1 METRT
6 EKSGVSAPPYILWLY
21 LILSFFIRRDSV
33 LVKTTD
39 IRNQNRELLEAAL
52 DSIITYKGQM
62 MKQTDLLLELS
73 DADL

>member
-1 METRT
+1 MLL
-6 EKSGVSAPPYILWLY
+6 VSVHYCLANVS
-21 LILSFFIRRDSV
+21 LSIRRDSV